1 MAKAEMKIETACMG
15 CGMLTASPR
24 EYHPWAV
31 CELFKATRNS
41 TSVRGNIR
49 AVIEYGMKA
58 QKAGVS
64 IEDAMRDFNLVFD
77 SPIDP
82 DNQPTG

>member
-1 MAKAEMKIETACMG
+1 MAEPKLQIKSCCAG
-15 CGMLTASPR
+15 CGMLTESPR

-41 TSVRGNIR
+41 RITFANIA
-49 AVIEYGMKA
+49 AVVEYGMKA

-64 IEDAMRDFNLVFD
+64 IEDAMRDFNLVLK
-77 SPIDP
+77 
-82 DNQPTG
+82 